1 MPDELSQLLRGLLSS
16 QSRDGGVDESSPFAG
31 GMPGH
36 LLQVGLV
43 SKHAM
48 CALFA
53 PKTLN
58 ECELY
63 TDSAMLRR

>member
-1 MPDELSQLLRGLLSS
+1 VPDELSQLLRGLLSS
-16 QSRDGGVDESSPFAG
+16 QIRDGGVDETNPFAG
-31 GMPGH
+31 RMPGH

-43 SKHAM
+43 SKHEM

-58 ECELY
+58 ERE
-63 TDSAMLRR
+63 